1 VTHIPIEELDF
12 LLNDFVQRM
21 VPDVQHAVAVSSDGL
36 LVAATQSLPRDR
48 ADQLAAFAAGLTSLV
63 TGTARCMDAGAVIH
77 NVTELESGFLLSM
90 AVSTGASLLVLAN
103 SPCDLTRVCYEMTQ
117 LINKVG
123 HAITPQARGD
133 RLLPDG
139 PPSSSW

>member
-1 VTHIPIEELDF
+1 VTHQTSVEELDF
-12 LLNDFVQRM
+12 LLNDFAHRLK
-21 VPDVQHAVAVSSDGL
+21 PDVQHAVAVSSDGL
-36 LVAATQSLPRDR
+36 LVAATETLPRDR

-63 TGTARCMDAGAVIH
+63 TGTARCLGAGAVIH

-123 HAITPQARGD
+123 HAITPETRGD
-133 RLLPDG
+133 RWLLNG
-139 PPSSSW
+139 RAPS